1 MLRSMTGFGAASGEV
16 GPFAVSVEL
25 RTVNHRFFTP
35 SLKLPGALSRFEGDV
50 REAMRKRVS
59 RGHVTLSA
67 RIEREAIAGA
77 RIDESRF
84 ATAVTELRALRDRY
98 ALEGP
103 IDVAA
108 VLRFPDVM
116 AAQSD
121 DEVTAE
127 HGGALLSLVDR
138 AVDALMETRAR
149 EGAHLAGVLLDRLS
163 VIETALARIAA
174 RAPERV
180 TMQRDKLRA
189 AVVELTGGISLDEG
203 RLAQEIA
210 LLAEKWDVSEEL
222 DRFTAHIRA
231 FRDTIQRGDAEPAGK
246 RLGFLLQE
254 MLREANTTGSKSNDV
269 ALLHDVVL
277 VKEELERIREQV
289 ENLE

>member
-84 ATAVTELRALRDRY
+84 ATAVSELRALRDRY
-98 ALEGP
+98 ALE
-103 IDVAA
+103 
-108 VLRFPDVM
+108 
-116 AAQSD
+116 D